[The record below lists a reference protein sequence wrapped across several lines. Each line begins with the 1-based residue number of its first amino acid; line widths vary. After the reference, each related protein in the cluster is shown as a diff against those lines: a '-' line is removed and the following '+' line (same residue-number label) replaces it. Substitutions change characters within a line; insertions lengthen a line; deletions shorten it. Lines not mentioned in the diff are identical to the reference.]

1 MVIILIE
8 NREKVFKLI
17 SIKLFQYTVVLQS
30 IAVFFS
36 TIFYSF
42 RYLFTLEEAYIF
54 FKAFRFIRMLYFFAH
69 NCEICFIRG
78 PPVQFEHKKSDRT
91 GGKNKWMQIVLKE
104 ENQRI
109 IHIQFLRNKENYML
123 LSKTDR
129 VLNRKLK

>member
-1 MVIILIE
+1 MVVILIE

-17 SIKLFQYTVVLQS
+17 SIKLFLYTVVLQS

-42 RYLFTLEEAYIF
+42 RYLFTLEEAYF
-54 FKAFRFIRMLYFFAH
+54 FKAFRFIRMLYFFFDH

-78 PPVQFEHKKSDRT
+78 SPVLFEHKKLDRT

-109 IHIQFLRNKENYML
+109 INIQFLMKKENDML
-123 LSKTDR
+123 LSKTER

>member
-1 MVIILIE
+1 MVVILIE

-17 SIKLFQYTVVLQS
+17 SIKLFLYTVVLQS
-30 IAVFFS
+30 IAVFFRQFS
-36 TIFYSF
+36 IHSDIYLHLKKRIFLRHF
-42 RYLFTLEEAYIF
+42 DLFGCFIF
-54 FKAFRFIRMLYFFAH
+54 FDH

-78 PPVQFEHKKSDRT
+78 PPVLFEHKKLDRT

-109 IHIQFLRNKENYML
+109 IHIQFLTKKENYML
-123 LSKTDR
+123 LSKTER